1 MSDTPLKVWLDRGS
15 ALLRLRLSRPKANII
30 DAPMVAAL
38 RAAFG
43 AHRATAGLRGAL
55 LDAEGPHFSFG
66 ASVEEHLPAYA
77 ATVGEVQD
85 AQRFENQYF
94 HEIHVAASSLA
105 AQHEVPLTHEIV
117 PGHAAQVLIRT
128 AREGGFDLIVLGHT
142 GHSRLH
148 NLFLGSTADRVV
160 EHAACTVLVVR

>member
-1 MSDTPLKVWLDRGS
+1 MTDSGEEDEMFRKILVGLDGS
-15 ALLRLRLSRPKANII
+15 EAARHALASACRLAKLAG
-30 DAPMVAAL
+30 ATVHAL
-38 RAAFG
+38 
-43 AHRATAGLRGAL
+43 
-55 LDAEGPHFSFG
+55 
-66 ASVEEHLPAYA
+66 SVEEHLPAYA